1 MTINNTAAGVTD
13 PTGAALTATKTNS
26 ASSSMDKL
34 ANENTFLQLFVS
46 QLKNQDPLNPSDGT
60 QFVSQ
65 LAQFSELEQVIG
77 INQNVGAIRNQVA
90 PSTSASAPGSAS
102 QALPVG
108 GTTASGG
115 SPGSQA

>member
-1 MTINNTAAGVTD
+1 MTINSTTTGTNNASAATNTNANTS
-13 PTGAALTATKTNS
+13 TQS
-26 ASSSMDKL
+26 SSSMDKL

-77 INQNVGAIRNQVA
+77 INQNVGAIRTQMA
-90 PSTSASAPGSAS
+90 ASPSTAAATSA
-102 QALPVG
+102 
-108 GTTASGG
+108 ASGAT
-115 SPGSQA
+115 SNADNSNTAQA

>member
-1 MTINNTAAGVTD
+1 MTTNSTTAATNNASATTNA
-13 PTGAALTATKTNS
+13 PTSTP

-77 INQNVGAIRNQVA
+77 INQNVGAIRSQMA
-90 PSTSASAPGSAS
+90 PSAAATTSAGTSA
-102 QALPVG
+102 
-108 GTTASGG
+108 ASGATSNAG
-115 SPGSQA
+115 DPSAAQA

>member
-1 MTINNTAAGVTD
+1 MTINSTT
-13 PTGAALTATKTNS
+13 TATSNAS
-26 ASSSMDKL
+26 ATTTSTTSTQSSSSMDKL

-77 INQNVGAIRNQVA
+77 INQNVGAIRSQIA
-90 PSTSASAPGSAS
+90 PSPTETKSTDQSAATGAGSNTGDSTTS
-102 QALPVG
+102 QA
-108 GTTASGG
+108 
-115 SPGSQA
+115 

>member
-1 MTINNTAAGVTD
+1 
-13 PTGAALTATKTNS
+13 
-26 ASSSMDKL
+26 MDKL

-77 INQNVGAIRNQVA
+77 INQNVGAIRIRWHRRRPRQRQDLPAKPLQLEAQRLQVA
-90 PSTSASAPGSAS
+90 LRGPKPSEIGPSESTFK
-102 QALPVG
+102 
-108 GTTASGG
+108 
-115 SPGSQA
+115 

>member
-1 MTINNTAAGVTD
+1 MTINSTGAETNKVAGTATTAAT
-13 PTGAALTATKTNS
+13 PQS
-26 ASSSMDKL
+26 ASSMDKL

-77 INQNVGAIRNQVA
+77 INQNVGAIRTQMTGA
-90 PSTSASAPGSAS
+90 TSTAASVPNDSTPRSGATSDVGAS
-102 QALPVG
+102 TGAQA
-108 GTTASGG
+108 
-115 SPGSQA
+115 

>member
-1 MTINNTAAGVTD
+1 MTINSTTTGTNNAS
-13 PTGAALTATKTNS
+13 GAASATASTQS
-26 ASSSMDKL
+26 SSSMDKL

-77 INQNVGAIRNQVA
+77 INQNVGAIRSQMAA
-90 PSTSASAPGSAS
+90 PASAASGATSNPGNSATS
-102 QALPVG
+102 QA
-108 GTTASGG
+108 
-115 SPGSQA
+115 